1 MPVTIRTSYTRPSKA
16 QTEFPNQGE
25 AISPQQIIKTDLGTR
40 SLSPLP
46 RSAQNSF
53 ANRYEPL
60 NMSMS
65 DKRDSPIN
73 AIQSFKSFNDRPV
86 SSDIKAAENR
96 LTLVQGK
103 EQHQKI
109 LKTFNVN
116 GRELYLVRI
125 DDNVNIYRYKEDL
138 DK

>member
-1 MPVTIRTSYTRPSKA
+1 
-16 QTEFPNQGE
+16 
-25 AISPQQIIKTDLGTR
+25 
-40 SLSPLP
+40 
-46 RSAQNSF
+46 
-53 ANRYEPL
+53 
-60 NMSMS
+60 MSMS